1 MTTLK
6 VTFKKYET
14 LIQQGYTLD
23 MIYLLKMIQQ
33 EIDVQKLCQETP
45 KISLL
50 CQTLLRKQLITSEWK
65 LTKEGNE
72 ILAFFDQPSKEK
84 LVKHTVEGSLFEQWW
99 KEFPGTDTFT
109 HSGKTFKGARG
120 LRVNKEECKI
130 KFDKI
135 VNEGEHTAED
145 LINAMK
151 YDVQQK
157 KDNSVKTNTN
167 RLTYMQSTI
176 TYLNQRSYEPFIELI
191 KQEGFKPIIE
201 QQHTF
206 DI

>member
-1 MTTLK
+1 MITLK

-72 ILAFFDQPSKEK
+72 ILAFFDQPAKEK

-109 HSGKTFKGARG
+109 HNGKTFKGARG

-145 LINAMK
+145 LINALK
-151 YDVQQK
+151 YDVEQK
-157 KDNSVKTNTN
+157 KDNSVKTQSN

-191 KQEGFKPIIE
+191 KQEGFKPIVE